1 MDPDRVSPH
10 LIVPGWGGSS
20 AEHWQSLWQPVLG
33 AARVE
38 LNDWLSVQRDA
49 WIAALDSAL
58 AELAQR
64 DPRPP
69 VLIAHSLGCIA
80 IVHWSRIFRRPI
92 RAALLVAPAD
102 VECAASLQALR
113 SFAPIPLAPLPFSS
127 VVVSSDDDPH
137 ITPPRA
143 ELLATQWGSRLELIA
158 GGGHLN
164 AASQLGSWAK
174 GRELLAAV
182 NASR

>member
-1 MDPDRVSPH
+1 MMDPDRVSPH

-20 AEHWQSLWQPVLG
+20 AEHWQSLWQPLLG

-38 LNDWLSVQRDA
+38 LNDWLSVHRDA

-80 IVHWSRIFRRPI
+80 IVH
-92 RAALLVAPAD
+92 
-102 VECAASLQALR
+102 
-113 SFAPIPLAPLPFSS
+113 
-127 VVVSSDDDPH
+127 
-137 ITPPRA
+137 
-143 ELLATQWGSRLELIA
+143 
-158 GGGHLN
+158 
-164 AASQLGSWAK
+164 
-174 GRELLAAV
+174 
-182 NASR
+182 